1 MYYSYRRHTRH
12 RRRHTNRGVFA
23 LMLLLTAVFLVSCV
37 AGSNPLWIR
46 GMFGVDA
53 ANYAAEPSERV
64 LTVDCEQ
71 SAELCDMVEI
81 LISDGVTLR
90 PFRST
95 SQAVRQYRDCILN
108 DMLRDHYALY
118 TGNADALAKLNN
130 AYPNHAMLTLIP
142 ETDFENAVY
151 RYFGGSNV
159 SHKSG
164 EVFEYLSRAD
174 AYTAPVQ
181 AWEAQAELAVLK
193 LEETAHTYRMT
204 FTLTDGDASADYFA
218 VFVKRDDGSCY
229 FYSLETLS
237 K

>member
-1 MYYSYRRHTRH
+1 MFYSYRRRARYRRH
-12 RRRHTNRGVFA
+12 RTNRGVFA

-53 ANYAAEPSERV
+53 ANYAAEPIERSHA
-64 LTVDCEQ
+64 TDAPM

-81 LISDGVTLR
+81 LISDGVTLA

-95 SQAVRQYRDCILN
+95 SQAVREYRDCILN

-118 TGNADALAKLNN
+118 TGDADALARLNG
-130 AYPNHAMLTLIP
+130 AYPNHALLTLIP
-142 ETDFENAVY
+142 EADFENTVY

-164 EVFEYLSRAD
+164 AVFEYLGRAD

-181 AWEAQAELAVLK
+181 AWEAQAEIVVLQ
-193 LEETAHTYRMT
+193 LEETSHTYRLT
-204 FTLTDGDASADYFA
+204 FTLTDGGEHADYFA

-229 FYSLETLS
+229 FYSLENLVP
-237 K
+237 

>member
-1 MYYSYRRHTRH
+1 MRH

-46 GMFGVDA
+46 GVFGVDA
-53 ANYAAEPSERV
+53 ANYAAEPTERALTTDSQMSE
-64 LTVDCEQ
+64 
-71 SAELCDMVEI
+71 ELCDMVEI
-81 LISDGVTLR
+81 LISDGVTLC

-108 DMLRDHYALY
+108 DMLRDNYALY
-118 TGNADALAKLNN
+118 TGNSDALAKLNE
-130 AYPNHAMLTLIP
+130 AYPNHAVLTLIP
-142 ETDFENAVY
+142 ESDFENAVY

-164 EVFEYLSRAD
+164 GVFEYLSRAD

-181 AWEAQAELAVLK
+181 AWEAQAEIAVTR
-193 LEETAHTYRMT
+193 LEETAHTYRMN
-204 FTLTDGDASADYFA
+204 FSLTDGGAHAEYFA

>member
-1 MYYSYRRHTRH
+1 MWHSYRRRMRH
-12 RRRHTNRGVFA
+12 RRRRANRGVFA

-37 AGSNPLWIR
+37 AGSHPLWIR

-53 ANYAAEPSERV
+53 ANYTAEPIERSHATDSQV
-64 LTVDCEQ
+64 
-71 SAELCDMVEI
+71 SAELCNMVEI
-81 LISDGVTLR
+81 LISDGITLM

-95 SQAVRQYRDCILN
+95 TQAIKQYRDCILN

-118 TGNADALAKLNN
+118 TGNMDALEKLNGT
-130 AYPNHAMLTLIP
+130 YPNHALLTLIP

-181 AWEAQAELAVLK
+181 AWEAQAEIAVTR

-204 FTLTDGDASADYFA
+204 FALTDGGAHAEYFA